1 MTLKEIDPINLTPK
15 SIDALDDLS
24 GSIDI
29 SKFNRNLRN
38 LLLQHLINEKEDS
51 NPDFCDLV
59 EDMKYFF
66 NFLDILEDEK
76 RHITVAKLNMHK

>member
-1 MTLKEIDPINLTPK
+1 MTLKELNPINLTQK

-24 GSIDI
+24 GAIDI
-29 SKFNRNLRN
+29 SRFNRNLRN
-38 LLLQHLINEKEDS
+38 LLLQHLIEEKEDHNS
-51 NPDFCDLV
+51 ELGEFA

-76 RHITVAKLNMHK
+76 REVGNGDVK

>member
-1 MTLKEIDPINLTPK
+1 MTYIQTDPINLTAK
-15 SIDALDDLS
+15 SIDALDDFS
-24 GSIDI
+24 GAVDL

-51 NPDFCDLV
+51 NPDFCDLA
-59 EDMKYFF
+59 EDIQYFF

-76 RHITVAKLNMHK
+76 QILHNSEES

>member
-1 MTLKEIDPINLTPK
+1 MTLKEIDPINLTTK

-29 SKFNRNLRN
+29 PKFNRNLRN
-38 LLLQHLINEKEDS
+38 LLLQHLINEREDS
-51 NPDFCDLV
+51 NPDFCNLA

-76 RHITVAKLNMHK
+76 RHITNAMNE

>member
-1 MTLKEIDPINLTPK
+1 MNLKEIDPINLTPK

-38 LLLQHLINEKEDS
+38 LLLQQLINEKEGS
-51 NPDFCDLV
+51 NPDFSEFA

-76 RHITVAKLNMHK
+76 RYITDAKTP

>member
-1 MTLKEIDPINLTPK
+1 MTLKEIDPINLTHK

-38 LLLQHLINEKEDS
+38 LLLQHLINEKEET
-51 NPDFCDLV
+51 NPEFTDFA
-59 EDMKYFF
+59 EEMKYFF
-66 NFLDILEDEK
+66 NFQCYE
-76 RHITVAKLNMHK
+76 

>member
-1 MTLKEIDPINLTPK
+1 MTLKELNPINLTQK

-24 GSIDI
+24 GSIDV
-29 SKFNRNLRN
+29 SRFNRNLRN
-38 LLLQHLINEKEDS
+38 LLLQHLIEEKDDNSED
-51 NPDFCDLV
+51 FGEFA

-76 RHITVAKLNMHK
+76 RHITNAKTP

>member
-1 MTLKEIDPINLTPK
+1 MTLEKLNPINLTPK

-29 SKFNRNLRN
+29 PRFNRYLRN

-51 NPDFCDLV
+51 NPDFCDLA
-59 EDMKYFF
+59 EDMQYFF

-76 RHITVAKLNMHK
+76 RHITDAMNE

>member
-24 GSIDI
+24 GAIDI
-29 SKFNRNLRN
+29 AKFNRSLRN
-38 LLLQHLINEKEDS
+38 LLLQHLEDS
-51 NPDFCDLV
+51 NPDFCDLT
-59 EDMKYFF
+59 EDMQYFF

-76 RHITVAKLNMHK
+76 RHITKAMNE

>member
-1 MTLKEIDPINLTPK
+1 MTLKDIDPINLTHK

-24 GSIDI
+24 GAIDL
-29 SKFNRNLRN
+29 SRFKRNLRN

-51 NPDFCDLV
+51 NPDVYDLA

-66 NFLDILEDEK
+66 NFLDILEVEK
-76 RHITVAKLNMHK
+76 RHMSDGEAL

>member
-24 GSIDI
+24 GSIDLT
-29 SKFNRNLRN
+29 KFNRNLRN

-51 NPDFCDLV
+51 NPDVCDFA
-59 EDMKYFF
+59 EEMKYFF

-76 RHITVAKLNMHK
+76 RHITDAMKE